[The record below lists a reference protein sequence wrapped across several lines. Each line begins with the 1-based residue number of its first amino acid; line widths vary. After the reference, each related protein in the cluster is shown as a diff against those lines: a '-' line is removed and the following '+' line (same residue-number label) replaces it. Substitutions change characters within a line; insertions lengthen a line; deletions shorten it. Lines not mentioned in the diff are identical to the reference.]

1 MRFSVTVMGED
12 RAVEQIWANRIS
24 AAARGLIEINV
35 LGAQDIEPEKFGQLI
50 FIDGKA
56 DSTALS
62 SMLGKIDRRG
72 RAVFLIL
79 DEKMSLPEALNQG
92 KVDDVLV
99 WPFRPMELLGKIY
112 RLQQITMWE
121 EVNNL
126 NASFAGLLGKLQE
139 DVLLAERMQ
148 KGKLPVRFP
157 EIKGFKVLS
166 RYLAGMRS
174 GGDHAD
180 LAESQDKG
188 LISMVLS
195 DSSSYGLSSNVLSV
209 LMRVAMKLSAD
220 ETRSSI
226 ETVKKIQEELL
237 ITLGEKDRLSLF
249 YGVVSRKDYK
259 LRYINLGASCAYY
272 ADPKGHFE
280 ILPSSGPAITRSSG
294 IVSDTVQQ
302 ERVLD
307 PEGRLVLLSDGFIEV
322 IGGSEATGALLNNY
336 REREP
341 ADLLNELVFKVKEKF
356 QDPDDMPAQD
366 CTGIVFDVEAR
377 LIRLAPVN

>member
-121 EVNNL
+121 EVNKL
-126 NASFAGLLGKLQE
+126 NASFADCLGSCR
-139 DVLLAERMQ
+139 RMSC
-148 KGKLPVRFP
+148 LPSGCRKESFP
-157 EIKGFKVLS
+157 
-166 RYLAGMRS
+166 
-174 GGDHAD
+174 
-180 LAESQDKG
+180 
-188 LISMVLS
+188 
-195 DSSSYGLSSNVLSV
+195 SV
-209 LMRVAMKLSAD
+209 FRKSKAS
-220 ETRSSI
+220 RSSVDI
-226 ETVKKIQEELL
+226 
-237 ITLGEKDRLSLF
+237 SLEC
-249 YGVVSRKDYK
+249 VRAAIMRI
-259 LRYINLGASCAYY
+259 LRN
-272 ADPKGHFE
+272 PR
-280 ILPSSGPAITRSSG
+280 T
-294 IVSDTVQQ
+294 
-302 ERVLD
+302 
-307 PEGRLVLLSDGFIEV
+307 
-322 IGGSEATGALLNNY
+322 
-336 REREP
+336 
-341 ADLLNELVFKVKEKF
+341 KV
-356 QDPDDMPAQD
+356 
-366 CTGIVFDVEAR
+366 
-377 LIRLAPVN
+377 